1 MVMVMSKKRL
11 YEWLNP
17 NQQGFY
23 IPNTSIDIPSY
34 ITNNLKD
41 ELREYQKQSLRNTI
55 YMLNEENASEI
66 VNNGFQNKHLLY
78 NMATG
83 SGKTMVMASLILYMF
98 KKYNYQNYIFFVNS
112 DAIIQ
117 KTKENMFNEQ
127 SSKYLFNPKGVIMDG
142 SRIFIEY
149 VDNFPSVPSK
159 NTIYLK
165 LTTIHGLHN
174 DMNESTYKENAL
186 TYEDL
191 KEINVILLGDEA
203 HHYNSLTK
211 SKKLNKTDIEEQTWE
226 YTIQKILDSNT
237 KNKLF
242 EFTATLNMSDK
253 NISDKYSDKIVYSY
267 DLRKYMNDGFSKN
280 VMRLQ
285 SDTDDNYKMMDAV
298 FLSQYRKIIARN
310 NNVSDFKP
318 VVMFKSNKIAISN
331 EKEIQFNKILEN
343 MNTDNIKDFF
353 NSRIISLSKNNVMYK
368 VYKYYLECICLDK
381 LIEEIKDD
389 FSSMNIINV
398 NKNDKKDSSP
408 MINESNA
415 RLLNTLE
422 ERDNPIRA
430 IFAVAKLNEGW
441 DVLNLYDI
449 VRIGETASITST
461 ATDAEAQLI
470 GRGARYYPYIYNGE
484 KSQVRRFDQ
493 TADEMRV
500 LEELHYHTTND
511 SKYLNNLHKSLDAI
525 NLVSE
530 TEGDK
535 EVVTATL
542 KEQFKKSYIYKSR
555 SLFLNETITTTADD
569 FSNLESYGIER
580 SYLVD
585 KSGLNVEEN
594 ILSNDE
600 SSYNVNSH
608 TEALKVDIRYIKKAM
623 QRNSFYQF
631 SNLKK
636 YIPIINS
643 KTELIKNENFFGNI
657 SIEVKLPIEKD
668 ITDLTSNEKLSILD
682 EYFEYCADKFRRNYM
697 KEKGT
702 KDFRAIKISD
712 VIKDYSVVL
721 NPNKKDIDQIIT
733 VNKKNIPD
741 WYVYNEAIVNRL
753 ELSLIHY
760 INEFA
765 EKIKEKYKVMYLIRN
780 DEKNTRITLR
790 EFDGIRG
797 FMPDFILYLEDDDFI
812 YQIFIEPKGSHLV
825 LQDAWKE
832 EFLEKI
838 IANEF
843 NIIDDNKSVKLS
855 GTKFYKTNRDI
866 DFSDSLAD
874 IINDGE
880 PLIENLKLFD
890 IK

>member
-1 MVMVMSKKRL
+1 ML
-11 YEWLNP
+11 
-17 NQQGFY
+17 
-23 IPNTSIDIPSY
+23 
-34 ITNNLKD
+34 D
-41 ELREYQKQSLRNTI
+41 ED
-55 YMLNEENASEI
+55 NAIEI

-98 KKYNYQNYIFFVNS
+98 KKYNYQNFIFFVNS

-127 SSKYLFNPKGVIMDG
+127 SSKYLFNPKGIIMDG
-142 SRIFIEY
+142 SKIFIEY
-149 VDNFPSVPSK
+149 VDNFPTVPSK

-191 KEINVILLGDEA
+191 KEMKVILLGDEA

-226 YTIQKILDSNT
+226 HTIQKILDSNT

-267 DLRKYMNDGFSKN
+267 DLRKYMSDGFSKN

-285 SDTDDNYKMMDAV
+285 SDTDDNYKMKDAV

-310 NNVSDFKP
+310 NNVSNFKP

-343 MNTDNIKDFF
+343 MNIENVKNFF
-353 NSRIISLSKNNVMYK
+353 HLRISSLSKNNVMYK
-368 VYKYYLECICLDK
+368 VYKYYLDCISLEK

-415 RLLNTLE
+415 KLLNTLE

-470 GRGARYYPYIYNGE
+470 GRGARYYPYEYQDV
-484 KSQVRRFDQ
+484 KSQVRRFDE
-493 TADEMRV
+493 TADEMRI

-511 SKYLNNLHKSLDAI
+511 SKYLNNLYKSLDAI

-530 TEGDK
+530 TEGNK

-542 KEQFKKSYIYKSR
+542 KEQFKKSHIYNNR
-555 SLFLNETITTTADD
+555 SIFINETVSTAAAD
-569 FSNLESYGIER
+569 FNSLDSYDIQR
-580 SYLVD
+580 VYCVD
-585 KSGLNVEEN
+585 KSVLGIEEN
-594 ILSNDE
+594 IMENNE
-600 SSYNVNSH
+600 NYNNINVH
-608 TEALKVDIRYIKKAM
+608 TQPLKVDIRYIKKAM
-623 QRNSFYQF
+623 QRNNFYQF

-643 KTELIKNENFFGNI
+643 KKELMESKNFFGNI
-657 SIEVKLPIEKD
+657 SIQVKLPIGKNINDLNKD
-668 ITDLTSNEKLSILD
+668 EKLAILD
-682 EYFEYCADKFRRNYM
+682 EYFGYCAEKFRRNYM

-702 KDFRAIKISD
+702 KDFKAIKVNDI
-712 VIKDYSVVL
+712 VKDYSVVL
-721 NPNKKDIDQIIT
+721 NPNKKDLEQIIS
-733 VNKKNIPD
+733 VNKKNIPE
-741 WYVYNEAIVNRL
+741 WYVYNEVIVNGL
-753 ELSLIHY
+753 ELSLINY
-760 INEFA
+760 INEFSN
-765 EKIKEKYKVMYLIRN
+765 KIKEKYKIMYLIRN

-790 EFDGIRG
+790 EFNGIRG
-797 FMPDFILYLEDDDFI
+797 FMPDFILYLEDKEFI

-838 IANEF
+838 TANEF

-855 GTKFYKTNRDI
+855 GTKFYKTNGDI

-880 PLIENLKLFD
+880 PLIEKLKLFD